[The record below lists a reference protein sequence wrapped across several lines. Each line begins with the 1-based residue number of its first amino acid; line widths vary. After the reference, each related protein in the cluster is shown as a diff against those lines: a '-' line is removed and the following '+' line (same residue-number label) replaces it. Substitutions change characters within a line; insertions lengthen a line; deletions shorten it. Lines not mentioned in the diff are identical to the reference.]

1 MHFYNPEENSVATNP
16 NFLCSMSEI
25 NENLQNFQKI
35 IFISNM
41 ILWRQKIQFS
51 VLISL
56 HKTFSPST
64 VNVRSKLWR
73 FWKKRDFSKVWY
85 FVWSSETKTASF
97 NFDVS
102 ADNFSAKHGKCSYR
116 VLKILKKKEIF
127 QKFDFLFDL
136 TRRRLQFSILISLP
150 KSFLPSTGNVRSKF
164 WRIWKEREVS
174 KVLIFNWSY
183 DKKTA
188 NLNFDFPA
196 ETFFAKHG
204 KCSFKNLQNLK
215 KNQIFQI
222 LFFHSK
228 CSFGH
233 VECSFNEPVKIFP
246 PIFEKSF
253 SSV

>member
-1 MHFYNPEENSVATNP
+1 MFVQSYEGFEKK
-16 NFLCSMSEI
+16 EI
-25 NENLQNFQKI
+25 FQKFDILFDLLRRRLQVSILIFLPI
-35 IFISNM
+35 IF
-41 ILWRQKIQFS
+41 Q
-51 VLISL
+51 
-56 HKTFSPST
+56 PST
-64 VNVRSKLWR
+64 VNVRTE
-73 FWKKRDFSKVWY
+73 FWKFW
-85 FVWSSETKTASF
+85 
-97 NFDVS
+97 
-102 ADNFSAKHGKCSYR
+102 
-116 VLKILKKKEIF
+116 KKKEIF

-174 KVLIFNWSY
+174 KVLIFNWSN